1 MVRGIVQWGGEA
13 CIMGQT
19 WILALNGMMM
29 LVCVAAVV
37 VASRVARRKSMKEK
51 TKQNQ

>member
-1 MVRGIVQWGGEA
+1 MVRRIVQWGGEA

-19 WILALNGMMM
+19 LILALDGMMM

-37 VASRVARRKSMKEK
+37 VAARVAERKSMKK
-51 TKQNQ
+51 NKH